1 MMVKKMAE
9 SDTENEVSDPTEWKL
24 DKNILSNLPAKIH

>member
-9 SDTENEVSDPTEWKL
+9 SDTENEVSDETEWKL
-24 DKNILSNLPAKIH
+24 VILSNLPAKIH